1 MSLSRL
7 KPRRKG
13 VSMIEVM
20 MGMLFLAWALIGYM
34 SLMSATNKGAM
45 DAYYEF
51 QAFQIAQE
59 PLEILQAFGFK
70 WVKANYC
77 SSNMNT
83 LGMYPHKTWHDI
95 NPLHSTI
102 YPADVDAF
110 QRYIEVEEV
119 ANGGSKGLQ
128 VTVSVKP
135 KDQSRAM
142 AWLSGGKNVN
152 LSTLILE
159 QPQ

>member
-1 MSLSRL
+1 
-7 KPRRKG
+7 
-13 VSMIEVM
+13 MIEVM

-51 QAFQIAQE
+51 QAFQVAQE
-59 PLEILQAFGFK
+59 PIEIFQAFGYK
-70 WVKANYC
+70 WVKANYA
-77 SSNMNT
+77 SSNVNP
-83 LGMYPHKTWHDI
+83 LGQYPHRTWHDI
-95 NPLHSTI
+95 NPGHSTA
-102 YPADVDAF
+102 YPSDVDSF

-119 ANGGSKGLQ
+119 ANGSSKGLQ

-142 AWLSGGKNVN
+142 AWLSGGKNVS
-152 LSTLILE
+152 LTALIME